1 MAEQTGNGLDVGSI
15 VEDVDSEG
23 MAGTVPADML
33 VYVCPLHPPPHRFTA
48 ALIGREVKDEIFLP
62 LAGVLGLTDKRQQS
76 VVQRYRHPT
85 VRGVSFG
92 LVRAE

>member
-33 VYVCPLHPPPHRFTA
+33 VYACPLHPPPHRLTTA
-48 ALIGREVKDEIFLP
+48 LVRREVKDE
-62 LAGVLGLTDKRQQS
+62 VLLHFVGIIRC
-76 VVQRYRHPT
+76 
-85 VRGVSFG
+85 
-92 LVRAE
+92 

>member
-33 VYVCPLHPPPHRFTA
+33 VYAGTLHPPSNRLTTA
-48 ALIGREVKDEIFLP
+48 LVRREVNNG
-62 LAGVLGLTDKRQQS
+62 ASQRS
-76 VVQRYRHPT
+76 VPPA
-85 VRGVSFG
+85 RGSRKG
-92 LVRAE
+92 YL

>member
-33 VYVCPLHPPPHRFTA
+33 VYACPLHPPPHRLTA
-48 ALIGREVKDEIFLP
+48 ALIGREVKDE
-62 LAGVLGLTDKRQQS
+62 VLLHFVGIIRC
-76 VVQRYRHPT
+76 
-85 VRGVSFG
+85 
-92 LVRAE
+92 